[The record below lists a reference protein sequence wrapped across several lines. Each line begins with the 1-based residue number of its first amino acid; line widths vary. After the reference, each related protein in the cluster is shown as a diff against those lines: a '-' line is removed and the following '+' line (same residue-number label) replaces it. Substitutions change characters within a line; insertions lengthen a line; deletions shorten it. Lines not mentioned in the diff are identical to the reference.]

1 MEERI
6 KILEMLSS
14 GIITVDEANDLLKT
28 MDNQKVEI
36 ATNSEYKTM
45 KVGDFLRKEH
55 NRALHI
61 KVLSADGDKV
71 NVNIPVSFL
80 KASIKSGTINSF
92 FNKSI
97 KINGVSSDFIQDSID
112 LEMIIQCIEND
123 VVGNLVDIE
132 SADGDKVLIYID

>member
-28 MDNQKVEI
+28 IDNQKVEI
-36 ATNSEYKTM
+36 VTNSEIKTM
-45 KVGDFLRKEH
+45 KAGDFLKKEH
-55 NRALHI
+55 SQALHI

-80 KASIKSGTINSF
+80 KASIKSGTINTF

-97 KINGVSSDFIQDSID
+97 NINGVSSDFIQDSINLD
-112 LEMIIQCIEND
+112 MIIQCIEND
-123 VVGNLVDIE
+123 VVGNIVDIE